1 MGTSL
6 DYILTFASLIVGVML
21 LAGKGEIFLKG
32 GNSDMRKKLYDE
44 KKMEK
49 GSGVALI
56 LIGIAS
62 GIDIFTT
69 TMAAKIAYIIALV
82 IIFAGLV
89 YYLKVKCK
97 K

>member
-21 LAGKGEIFLKG
+21 LIGKGEIFLKG

-49 GSGVALI
+49 GSGIALI

-69 TMAAKIAYIIALV
+69 TMAAKIAYIIVLI
-82 IIFAGLV
+82 IIFAGLI

>member
-6 DYILTFASLIVGVML
+6 DYILTFAALIVGAML
-21 LAGKGEIFLKG
+21 LMGKGEIFLKG
-32 GNSDMRKKLYDE
+32 GNSELRKKLYDE

-69 TMAAKIAYIIALV
+69 TIAAKIAYIVVLL
-82 IIFAGLV
+82 IIFIGLV